1 MSRWAYSELTF
12 SNSSTFTNHMELH
25 QTWFSACQSAEGG
38 NCPLNFPALPV
49 DEFGVIRLNVNA
61 ITLKGL
67 NMQIRSNLIPSL
79 ASFWHIWTG
88 MKHWHCYWY
97 PDDPDLI
104 SIQNLL
110 ELIDQLVWEFFLIRL
125 KVIKLQLA
133 QSNYACFSILGTKKK
148 TTEVWVG
155 IWGKSNLLQSSNLKI
170 ICGPFCGCGHQY
182 ELWHAAS
189 AAGMRSQWMIG
200 CTPAAENTQAS
211 NRKQESLIKTNNISH
226 HWNNNSLALTLKVH

>member
-12 SNSSTFTNHMELH
+12 SNSPTFTNHMELH
-25 QTWFSACQSAEGG
+25 QNWFSACQSAEGG

-67 NMQIRSNLIPSL
+67 NMQIRSNLVPSL

-133 QSNYACFSILGTKKK
+133 QSNYACFSILGTKKNNRSVGWDMGEEQPFAEQQPK
-148 TTEVWVG
+148 NHLWPILWLWPSVWTLACSLSCRDAV
-155 IWGKSNLLQSSNLKI
+155 SMNDRMHPCS
-170 ICGPFCGCGHQY
+170 
-182 ELWHAAS
+182 
-189 AAGMRSQWMIG
+189 
-200 CTPAAENTQAS
+200 
-211 NRKQESLIKTNNISH
+211 RKHTSL
-226 HWNNNSLALTLKVH
+226 